1 MLLFELSQ
9 ELIRKFLKF
18 GIVGFSGVFIDFG
31 FTYLSK
37 EKLRIQKYMS
47 NAIGFLIAASSNYIF
62 NRIWTFHSEDPKVLV
77 EYGQFMSI
85 SLIGLLINTLVLWL
99 IVTKLKWNFYI
110 SKLVAIAVVTVW
122 NFGANILF
130 TFA

>member
-47 NAIGFLIAASSNYIF
+47 NAIGFLMAASSNYIL

-77 EYGQFMSI
+77 EYSQFMLI